1 MIKSDIRRNS
11 DGDGLT
17 VHTLFNIVSCTDKR
31 KSSKLK
37 KFRIENI
44 RTLTEGI
51 KRIKERMTGIEKELM
66 KQYKN

>member
-1 MIKSDIRRNS
+1 MYRE
-11 DGDGLT
+11 
-17 VHTLFNIVSCTDKR
+17 
-31 KSSKLK
+31 

-51 KRIKERMTGIEKELM
+51 KRIEERTTGIEKQLM